1 MRVCIYIYNIRIH
14 TYIRTYVR
22 TYIHIYIELLS
33 TLAVCY
39 PFEKSELTT
48 AIGKPKGFCG
58 LACKK

>member
-1 MRVCIYIYNIRIH
+1 MRVCIYIIYVYIH
-14 TYIRTYVR
+14 TYVRTYVR
-22 TYIHIYIELLS
+22 TYIYIELLS

-39 PFEKSELTT
+39 PIEKSELTT